1 MIVDL
6 PHPDYPTRA
15 VVLPASN
22 TKKICCLRNQMLLM
36 MKLSKHLKQ
45 QMLGIS
51 LKRKWRISLI
61 LLLEEQQDRYQEV
74 KNKELPLQE
83 HS

>member
-1 MIVDL
+1 
-6 PHPDYPTRA
+6 
-15 VVLPASN
+15 
-22 TKKICCLRNQMLLM
+22 